1 MLNRCHFSVFLSDSD
16 AFDFEYG
23 TLILRIN
30 VGLDVSHLVE
40 AEGQYE
46 NLLDALF

>member
-1 MLNRCHFSVFLSDSD
+1 MLNWCPESLFPFDSD

-23 TLILRIN
+23 TLILRMDQ
-30 VGLDVSHLVE
+30 GLDVSHLVE

-46 NLLDALF
+46 NFSVL